1 VRSVILDSVA
11 PTDMRIPLYM
21 ARDSQRALELLLRDC
36 SLDPACRQRFPA
48 LGERLDRLFARL
60 SARPQRVRVTH
71 PRTGAEVEIDVKR
84 STIAS
89 VLFAALYSP
98 QTAALLP
105 LLIERAEKGDFQGF
119 LALGSAGDTIGENMS
134 LGMHFSVLCSED
146 APRIA
151 PGDIR
156 REAAGA
162 FLGEQM
168 ADWRLQVCGF
178 WPRGEVD
185 PAYYDDPQSDAPA
198 LILSGD
204 LDPVTPPAWGR
215 QVAAHWKN
223 SRHIVVPGSGH
234 GAIGSGCV
242 MKLLRDFLNQGNASN
257 LNVDCVQRVRR
268 PPFFL
273 GPSGPDP
280 QGSPPPGA
288 LTP

>member
-1 VRSVILDSVA
+1 MDQR
-11 PTDMRIPLYM
+11 TDPDTGL
-21 ARDSQRALELLLRDC
+21 
-36 SLDPACRQRFPA
+36 
-48 LGERLDRLFARL
+48 
-60 SARPQRVRVTH
+60 PQRVRVTH

-84 STIAS
+84 FTIAS

-105 LLIERAEKGDFQGF
+105 LLIERAEKGDYQGF
-119 LALGSAGDTIGENMS
+119 LAVGSAGDTIGENMS

-168 ADWRLQVCGF
+168 ADWRMQVCGF

-204 LDPVTPPAWGR
+204 LDPITPPAWGQ
-215 QVAAHWKN
+215 QVAARWKN
-223 SRHIVVPGSGH
+223 ARHIVVPGMGH